1 MHIEERKEALCEK
14 QFALYTCYLNG
25 ELNRSQYLRLIKP
38 LDIEI
43 DALEMFLKD
52 KQPVRISLTNAANID
67 AIGFEH
73 FNIVEPLFGFI
84 VMFVC
89 PVSDGA

>member
-43 DALEMFLKD
+43 DALEMTIYYRYLQK
-52 KQPVRISLTNAANID
+52 NNIRR
-67 AIGFEH
+67 
-73 FNIVEPLFGFI
+73 PLDEIKNTKRDEENTRTIEGT
-84 VMFVC
+84 
-89 PVSDGA
+89 